1 MSDAVATNAHEAT
14 RDELDRLA
22 REELRRITSI
32 REQGRELSPR
42 DRLAIPSQDM
52 PCQDSRA
59 RSRNM
64 SEVAEGYSEAQ
75 ARLEAERCLDC
86 KNAPCVAGCPVRV
99 DIPLFIK
106 KIREGDFLEAARA
119 IKRTN
124 LLPSICGR
132 VCPQEVQCQ
141 ATCTLGK
148 SLKSVDKA
156 VQIGR
161 LERWVADHERA
172 CGACDLP
179 DVGRPSG
186 RRVAIVGSGP
196 AGLTTAIDL
205 RREGHEVV
213 VYEAFQKAGGV
224 MVYGIPE
231 FRLPKALVAT
241 EAGVLGDMGVR
252 YELNFLVGRTRR
264 LGDLLSKDGFD
275 AVFVGAGAGLP
286 KFMEMPGE
294 NLVGVFSANE
304 YLTRANLMRAYDRE
318 RAATPIYPSRRV
330 AVLGGGNVAMDS
342 ARMALRLGAE
352 EVRVLYRRTR
362 AEMPARAEE
371 VGHAMEEGIVFDFL
385 TSPTRVIG
393 NKDGRAEALEILS
406 YALGEPDSS
415 GRRSPVPIKG
425 SERIEAFD
433 TVIVAIGNESNPL
446 LARTSPD
453 LKVDRRGHILVDERQ
468 KTSIDRVYAGGDI
481 VLGAATVILA
491 MGEGRRAAGAI
502 NDLLG

>member
-1 MSDAVATNAHEAT
+1 M
-14 RDELDRLA
+14 L
-22 REELRRITSI
+22 
-32 REQGRELSPR
+32 
-42 DRLAIPSQDM
+42 
-52 PCQDSRA
+52 
-59 RSRNM
+59 
-64 SEVAEGYSEAQ
+64 EVAEGYGEAQ
-75 ARLEAERCLDC
+75 AILEAERCLDC
-86 KNAPCVAGCPVRV
+86 KNAPCIAGCPVRV
-99 DIPLFIK
+99 DIPGFIK
-106 KIREGDFLEAARA
+106 KIREGDYAGSARV

-141 ATCTLGK
+141 AGCTVGK
-148 SLKSVDKA
+148 SLKSIDKA

-161 LERWVADHERA
+161 LERWVADKERA
-172 CGACDLP
+172 CGACDIP
-179 DVGRPSG
+179 DVGNPSG
-186 RRVAIVGSGP
+186 KRVAVVGSGP

-213 VYEAFQKAGGV
+213 VFEAFQKTGGV

-231 FRLPKALVAT
+231 FRLPKALVAM
-241 EAGVLGDMGVR
+241 ESSLLSDMGVR
-252 YELNFLVGRTRR
+252 YQLNFLVGRTRK
-264 LGDLLSKDGFD
+264 LASLLAEDGFD

-304 YLTRANLMRAYDRE
+304 YLTRSNLMKAYDRG

-362 AEMPARAEE
+362 EEMPARAEE
-371 VGHAMEEGIVFDFL
+371 VGHAMEEGIHLDFL

-393 NKDGRAEALEILS
+393 NKEGKAEALEILS
-406 YALGEPDSS
+406 YSLGEPDAS
-415 GRRSPVPIKG
+415 GRRSPVPIRG
-425 SERIEAFD
+425 SERVEAFD

-446 LARTSPD
+446 LARTTPD
-453 LKVDRRGHILVDERQ
+453 LKVDRRGHILVDGTQ

-491 MGEGRRAAGAI
+491 MGEGRRAAAAI
-502 NDLLG
+502 NELLA